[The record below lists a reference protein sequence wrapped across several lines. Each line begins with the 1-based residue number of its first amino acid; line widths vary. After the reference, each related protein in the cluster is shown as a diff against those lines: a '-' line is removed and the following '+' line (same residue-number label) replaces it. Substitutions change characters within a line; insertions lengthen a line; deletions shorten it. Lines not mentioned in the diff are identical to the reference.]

1 MTNTRIGV
9 ELAILLLVVLG
20 FGWLVMLLF
29 SEVSGPGS
37 TLDPQIPANPQ
48 PLSRL
53 SFARVADS
61 WVDAGTSQ
69 LPYPAKESE
78 VLVIDRWQLESSDI
92 EAAMATVDQTGSP
105 ALSVTLTEA
114 AGDQMLEYSRQMIGE
129 RMVAIIDDQI
139 IFLAVVNDA
148 VSTKFII
155 SGTFSRAEITDLVRS
170 LDGTYR

>member
-9 ELAILLLVVLG
+9 ELAVLLLVVLG

-29 SEVSGPGS
+29 SEISGPGS
-37 TLDPQIPANPQ
+37 TVDPQNPANPQ
-48 PLSRL
+48 SMSRL
-53 SFARVADS
+53 SFARVTDS

-92 EAAMATVDQTGSP
+92 EAAMAVSTQTGSP

-129 RMVAIIDDQI
+129 RMVGIIDDQI

-155 SGTFSRAEITDLVRS
+155 SGTFSGAEIRDLVRS
-170 LDGTYR
+170 LDQTHR

>member
-9 ELAILLLVVLG
+9 ELTILLLVLLG

-29 SEVSGPGS
+29 SEISGPGS
-37 TLDPQIPANPQ
+37 TVDPQISANPQ

-78 VLVIDRWQLESSDI
+78 VLVIDRWQLEPSDI
-92 EAAMATVDQTGSP
+92 EAAKATVDDTGSP

-114 AGDQMLEYSRQMIGE
+114 AGDQMREYSRRMIGQ
-129 RMVAIIDDQI
+129 RMAMIIDDQVVV
-139 IFLAVVNDA
+139 LAVVNDA
-148 VSTKFII
+148 VSGKFVI
-155 SGTFSRAEITDLVRS
+155 SGTFSRAEIRDLVRS
-170 LDGTYR
+170 LDRTHR

>member
-61 WVDAGTSQ
+61 WVDAGASQ

-92 EAAMATVDQTGSP
+92 EAAMATVDQAGSP